1 MRPITASAIGTYS
14 MKLPCTRIA
23 APRSL
28 SPPSKKLIFFFALCT
43 VTRMLTPTSITA
55 KMPMKTAV
63 IGIGMAF
70 MSFLPGLFQHG
81 LQQLAHFR
89 WIPRDLDAAGFHD
102 RELLLRGALAA
113 RADGARVAH
122 ALARRRGNAG
132 DEADH
137 RLLHVGLDP
146 LRGVL
151 LIGAADLA
159 HHDDCFGLRVV
170 VEHLQHVDVLDAVD
184 RVSADADAGGLP
196 EAEVHELA
204 DRLVGERARAL
215 HHADPAFL
223 VDVARHGADLEFV
236 PPDH

>member
-23 APRSL
+23 APSSL

-43 VTRMLTPTSITA
+43 VTRMLMPTSITA

-70 MSFLPGLFQHG
+70 MSFLLLFQHG

-89 WIPRDLDAAGFHD
+89 GIPRDLDAAGLHD

-113 RADGARVAH
+113 RDDGPRVAH
-122 ALARRRGNAG
+122 ALAWRRGNAG

-170 VEHLQHVDVLDAVD
+170 VEHLQHVDVL
-184 RVSADADAGGLP
+184 
-196 EAEVHELA
+196 
-204 DRLVGERARAL
+204 
-215 HHADPAFL
+215 
-223 VDVARHGADLEFV
+223 
-236 PPDH
+236 